1 MKQKA
6 AFERKTYAETEFD
19 ITRSIEVYR
28 KPNGDVELRIAAERE
43 GNDPAS
49 LPYTLS
55 AVDAEKL
62 GRVLLRIEDATFDEL
77 VERAANEVRANTS
90 TRGSLRCQRKS

>member
-6 AFERKTYAETEFD
+6 AFKLKAHAKTEFE
-19 ITRSIEVYR
+19 ITRSIEAYR
-28 KPNGDVELRIAAERE
+28 KTNGDVELRIAAERE
-43 GNDPAS
+43 GNDPVS

-62 GRVLLRIEDATFDEL
+62 GRVLLCIDDTNFDGL
-77 VERAANEVRANTS
+77 VERATNEVRANTS
-90 TRGSLRCQRKS
+90 TRGSLRCRGN